1 MAVPKKKRS
10 KSKTKTRKA
19 NWLNLSKL
27 SKAILHRSSSS
38 IVKKKASAL
47 YLDNENKKNG
57 FGQMTSNS

>member
-27 SKAILHRSSSS
+27 SNQILHRCSSS
-38 IVKKKASAL
+38 KAIEKNL
-47 YLDNENKKNG
+47 GLDLNNKDKKNG
-57 FGQMTSNS
+57 FKK